1 MLKKEGKIND
11 AIIENMLSWRHKG
24 FSVHIGARIWP
35 EDENALGNLAKYIIR
50 ASFSQERMLYI
61 SAEKSADGVAKVV
74 CTSKDGKTEQSFDAL
89 DWLARIV
96 VHIPNKYEQLVRY
109 VLYYSNKSNGMRKKA
124 ETDDAIP
131 SIAPGEPKSKQFR
144 RSRAMPIQKIYEVD
158 PLCCPNCQNQMRIV
172 SILEAGP
179 PVKKI
184 LEHLDLWDT
193 RNHDP
198 PNEDLSHIL
207 RTRLR
212 RFGLPNPAIRLLGLS
227 PSLSE
232 KKIETGIGAGLR
244 LETGRFPCFSRFFRL
259 PQTMFNSSAIFAHSS
274 SDSTTAR
281 PPAPALRRNML
292 RRRAGAG
299 GRETIEKSG
308 VVSLTKGE
316 FLSFPLDRLVSLSQC
331 FYVFLRV
338 TSTI

>member
-1 MLKKEGKIND
+1 M
-11 AIIENMLSWRHKG
+11 
-24 FSVHIGARIWP
+24 
-35 EDENALGNLAKYIIR
+35 
-50 ASFSQERMLYI
+50 
-61 SAEKSADGVAKVV
+61 
-74 CTSKDGKTEQSFDAL
+74 
-89 DWLARIV
+89 
-96 VHIPNKYEQLVRY
+96 RY
-109 VLYYSNKSNGMRKKA
+109 R
-124 ETDDAIP
+124 
-131 SIAPGEPKSKQFR
+131 SIAPGKMTSKQFR

-244 LETGRFPCFSRFFRL
+244 PETGRFPCFSRFFRL

-308 VVSLTKGE
+308 VVSLTKRRVPIFSSGFRYEISSKICSGFAGPTQVFPCPVIPAGARVSRVGE
-316 FLSFPLDRLVSLSQC
+316 NSAHARESV
-331 FYVFLRV
+331 
-338 TSTI
+338 